1 MFGCGSTP
9 LSTDFVSSTGPGV
22 HSYVDRCACA
32 VLPAHA
38 GVIRVL
44 EGVLEG
50 EVGMH
55 TAMEAAVS
63 MDSGMLARVVERAR
77 LLRALEEGC
86 AQAADSAP
94 RNNAADPMRPQE
106 SLLTASHAIPVI
118 MASAVVP
125 EGAIVTAELAPDA
138 PTPVEAASDAP
149 ASSEPTERNL
159 KLIVISEDNELLPN
173 QTGLAQTCARMRDRL
188 MVTNSSALSKRLQHA
203 YVYAHV

>member
-1 MFGCGSTP
+1 MLGCGSTP
-9 LSTDFVSSTGPGV
+9 LSTDFLSSTGPGV

-32 VLPAHA
+32 VLPVHA

-50 EVGMH
+50 EVGMQ
-55 TAMEAAVS
+55 TAMEASVS

-86 AQAADSAP
+86 AQAADNAP
-94 RNNAADPMRPQE
+94 RNNAADPMRPTQD

-125 EGAIVTAELAPDA
+125 EGAIVTAELAPDE
-138 PTPVEAASDAP
+138 PTPVGAASDAP

-159 KLIVISEDNELLPN
+159 KLIVTSEDNELLPN
-173 QTGLAQTCARMRDRL
+173 PRL
-188 MVTNSSALSKRLQHA
+188 G
-203 YVYAHV
+203 